1 MLRDLVGSSLV
12 ANAPYAE
19 QKILNTQISA
29 GHHKVSSNKGGDA
42 APPNARA
49 GSMKQ
54 KLVGG
59 LQQNQNADYEYDENQ
74 KNSKPISSKHKM
86 TNNISNVD

>member
-1 MLRDLVGSSLV
+1 MLRDLVGTSLV

-29 GHHKVSSNKGGDA
+29 GHHKSSSNKGGDA

-49 GSMKQ
+49 GSMKT
-54 KLVGG
+54 KVVVG
-59 LQQNQNADYEYDENQ
+59 LQANQNQDYEYEGE
-74 KNSKPISSKHKM
+74 K
-86 TNNISNVD
+86 

>member
-1 MLRDLVGSSLV
+1 MLRDLVGSSLL

-19 QKILNTQISA
+19 QKILNTQISN
-29 GHHKVSSNKGGDA
+29 GRHKPSSTREGKDA
-42 APPNARA
+42 PPPNARA

-59 LQQNQNADYEYDENQ
+59 LQ
-74 KNSKPISSKHKM
+74 
-86 TNNISNVD
+86 

>member
-1 MLRDLVGSSLV
+1 
-12 ANAPYAE
+12 
-19 QKILNTQISA
+19 
-29 GHHKVSSNKGGDA
+29 VSSNKGGDA

>member
-1 MLRDLVGSSLV
+1 MLRDMVGSSLL

-29 GHHKVSSNKGGDA
+29 GQKKRGEV

-54 KLVGG
+54 QNVGG
-59 LQQNQNADYEYDENQ
+59 L
-74 KNSKPISSKHKM
+74 
-86 TNNISNVD
+86 

>member
-1 MLRDLVGSSLV
+1 M
-12 ANAPYAE
+12 
-19 QKILNTQISA
+19 
-29 GHHKVSSNKGGDA
+29 SSNKGGDA